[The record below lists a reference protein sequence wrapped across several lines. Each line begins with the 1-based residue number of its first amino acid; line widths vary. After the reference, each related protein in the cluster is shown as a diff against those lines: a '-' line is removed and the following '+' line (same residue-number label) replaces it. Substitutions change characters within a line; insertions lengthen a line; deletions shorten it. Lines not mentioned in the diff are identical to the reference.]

1 MTKERR
7 IAIEM
12 WKYIRDQYSP
22 ERIDD
27 GEDLEVYIHNLKGE
41 FMWEHGDPH
50 WAFRCWFCQ
59 YIGRR
64 DKPERRYDT
73 SRCCKCP
80 LKSCGNNSAYEKLCN
95 AMCEETWIKAC
106 NEIILALGGEV

>member
-7 IAIEM
+7 IAIGM
-12 WKYIRDQYSP
+12 WEYIRDQYSSQ
-22 ERIDD
+22 RVDD
-27 GEDLEVYIHNLKGE
+27 GVDLEDYVHNLKGE
-41 FMWEHGDPH
+41 YLWEHGDPH

-64 DKPERRYDT
+64 DKHRYDF

-80 LKSCGNNSAYEKLCN
+80 LKSCGARSAYEKLCN
-95 AMCEETWIKAC
+95 AETEETWIEAC
-106 NEIILALGGEV
+106 DEIITALGGTK